1 METFKIKTM
10 NMKYKIIA
18 VWDCI
23 RYDIPRF
30 MKNIWTFRKGLWNFR
45 WYDPHGVYVLN
56 NVALT
61 TMADNVELYGIEV
74 DSSRLKKVA
83 SMRKAAQ
90 LYQNFVESNFID
102 QAEAELGELIMNP
115 FEWESLPEHDDY
127 MQMVDKDTPEEK
139 AHNKAVFDRA
149 REIEEQQWDE
159 LHKLLKGQDYTKFK
173 KKKSFDDQFDGSG
186 LRGWWD

>member
-1 METFKIKTM
+1 MSIKYRLR
-10 NMKYKIIA
+10 K
-18 VWDCI
+18 VWDVI
-23 RYDIPRF
+23 KYELPNF
-30 MKNIWTFRKGLWNFR
+30 LKNIWRFRKGLWNFR
-45 WYDPHGVYVLN
+45 WYDPHGLYVMN
-56 NVALT
+56 NIALT
-61 TMADNVELYGIEV
+61 TMANNVDLYGLEV

-115 FEWESLPEHDDY
+115 FEWEPSPEHDDY

-139 AHNKAVFDRA
+139 AHNAAIFNRA
-149 REIEEQQWDE
+149 REIEEEQWAE
-159 LHKLLKGQDYTKFK
+159 LYTILKGQDYKTF
-173 KKKSFDDQFDGSG
+173 SNEINFDDQFDGSG